1 MKTSFSIRIFDTLHM
16 YITFIITCTCTLYIV
31 YYNIFLRIII
41 VTIIGIIFFFFHFP
55 YHSLDQNGISLVDLS
70 GKDRYPPNPVQIF
83 EQAFSQYRK

>member
-1 MKTSFSIRIFDTLHM
+1 M
-16 YITFIITCTCTLYIV
+16 YTIYCVEDNYC
-31 YYNIFLRIII
+31 YYYRDNI
-41 VTIIGIIFFFFHFP
+41 FHFP